1 MLHTAPGPNPWP
13 GRPPRPCARPC
24 RRPCVRTEE
33 VDVQGWPLGEDAIAL
48 GPRQLLRLPEC
59 RGYVLRDALGRL
71 PFAFVGEAWSTAADE
86 PAWTPPWPPGWHP
99 KPSACPPGRPATWPT
114 HRPRSAAPA
123 HGLLQAITDLPR
135 LARSHEGLTLVDVRE
150 AHEQG
155 WDDDR
160 LEALGLPRRTL
171 PLSQLLNALQDD
183 LAGHSTGGLGHTLLF
198 VCRSGRQAPRPHG
211 CCAAWAMGGPGV
223 CQEGGAADVNG
234 MNDSA
239 LIPGMP
245 QCHEASPRPSPARH
259 YPGGSGVRPWRPP
272 PLRPSAPLAAPRTTR
287 SPRTPSA

>member
-1 MLHTAPGPNPWP
+1 
-13 GRPPRPCARPC
+13 
-24 RRPCVRTEE
+24 
-33 VDVQGWPLGEDAIAL
+33 
-48 GPRQLLRLPEC
+48 
-59 RGYVLRDALGRL
+59 
-71 PFAFVGEAWSTAADE
+71 
-86 PAWTPPWPPGWHP
+86 
-99 KPSACPPGRPATWPT
+99 
-114 HRPRSAAPA
+114 
-123 HGLLQAITDLPR
+123 
-135 LARSHEGLTLVDVRE
+135 LTLVDVRE

-259 YPGGSGVRPWRPP
+259 YPGGSGVHDRGA
-272 PLRPSAPLAAPRTTR
+272 LRPSAPPRAGGAPNHTVAQDALA
-287 SPRTPSA
+287 